1 MFVLIM
7 AVTTVAVKKV
17 HQRTRQQ
24 QQVGS
29 QTESVRPVFPQ
40 EEEGHDH
47 TEGCHEQ
54 CPFAFPLHI
63 RTPLNLSAFPIT
75 LTEDSAIAAA
85 AMIGDRRSP
94 KAG

>member
-40 EEEGHDH
+40 HEEGHDH
-47 TEGCHEQ
+47 TEGCHE
-54 CPFAFPLHI
+54 
-63 RTPLNLSAFPIT
+63 
-75 LTEDSAIAAA
+75 
-85 AMIGDRRSP
+85 
-94 KAG
+94 